1 MTKWMIAFAF
11 LAFAGCKKKGN
22 DAMAKMESFEKQMCE
37 CKDKACAD
45 KVQDEMTKW
54 AADASKMAKSDESD
68 PEMAKKSG
76 EVMAKYT
83 ECMTKVS
90 GMGMG
95 GDMKGGDMK
104 GDMQGGGDMKGG
116 DMKGG
121 DMKGGDMKGGDM
133 KGGMAG
139 DKK

>member
-1 MTKWMIAFAF
+1 MNKWMIAFAL
-11 LAFAGCKKKGN
+11 LASAGCKKKGN
-22 DAMAKMESFEKQMCE
+22 DAMAKMESFQSQMCA
-37 CKDKACAD
+37 CADKACAD

-54 AADASKMAKSDESD
+54 AADAAKMAKPDESD

-83 ECMTKVS
+83 ECMTKLS

-95 GDMKGGDMK
+95 GDMHGDMK
-104 GDMQGGGDMKGG
+104 GGDMKGG

-133 KGGMAG
+133 KG